1 MRIRIFVK
9 IPVKSMYRY
18 LYCLII
24 VFCIVSCNRAH
35 KEFSSNYPMH
45 NYTNV
50 DLTIS
55 KPSVYRVEMDSTFV
69 SSTYGKSGI
78 VNDNL
83 YYLDSYNS
91 FLYQY
96 DNKGNIFGKYLGI
109 GSDPDKIN
117 CGPIAAHSFTS
128 NGKLVIYGTS
138 DDVYVYNSDY
148 IHVPN
153 ESFRLT
159 RMENNSGNPDAFE
172 TYTFPRFIVCRSYG
186 DKIYINNTSNAY
198 GFNYF
203 ETPDD
208 YAKNCRIITEYDIPN
223 KGIGRLLGKGLP
235 QFYHGTSDKNYIF
248 SEFTFDIDTDGNFYL
263 GFLADSLIYK
273 FDKDFRPVSA
283 FGYSGNNMDMQYMS
297 VTNPK
302 DIYPKANEQYESK
315 GWYTWI
321 EYIPEK
327 DWICRSYH
335 KGGNSTTDGLQ
346 IYEGNVL
353 IADIDVPVGFKPIG
367 YVYPYLF
374 SDLISENSTVV
385 FYKIV
390 IE

>member
-1 MRIRIFVK
+1 MKKLQF
-9 IPVKSMYRY
+9 SAF
-18 LYCLII
+18 CLLLL
-24 VFCIVSCNRAH
+24 A
-35 KEFSSNYPMH
+35 
-45 NYTNV
+45 
-50 DLTIS
+50 LTILS
-55 KPSVYRVEMDSTFV
+55 CQQRHSSYPSASDTPKSNNIITAADIRPVVMDSAIVTSYIGKLDITNGKLCFIDYMYCYMYFV
-69 SSTYGKSGI
+69 DETGI
-78 VNDNL
+78 L
-83 YYLDSYNS
+83 LRRE
-91 FLYQY
+91 
-96 DNKGNIFGKYLGI
+96 LGI
-109 GSDPDKIN
+109 GNGPNEIN
-117 CGPIAAHSFTS
+117 CGAIATHSFLKDGGVS
-128 NGKLVIYGTS
+128 FYGSS
-138 DDVYVYNSDY
+138 DDVYIYTNDY
-148 IHVPN
+148 THKKE
-153 ESFRLT
+153 ESFRI
-159 RMENNSGNPDAFE
+159 RRVYSKMDENAEQDPNAFE

-186 DKIYINNTSNAY
+186 DKTYINNTSNAP

-208 YAKNCRIITEYDIPN
+208 YVKNCRIITEYDIPN

-235 QFYHGTSDKNYIF
+235 QLYHGTSDKNYIF
-248 SEFTFDIDTDGNFYL
+248 SEFTFDIDTEGNFYL

-367 YVYPYLF
+367 YGYPYLY
-374 SDLISENSTVV
+374 SDIIAQEDRLA
-385 FYKIV
+385 FYKLFIK
-390 IE
+390 